1 MGAVL
6 EMGENIGFGDPLAW
20 IRLDEALRREPYAP
34 AWVAEPELAVALC
47 HRDGRV
53 REAALRQA
61 AGCSVLLPLVVVRCA
76 DWVGQV
82 RERARELLREALD
95 IDTAVALAPLVL
107 LFGRRGRGAFAVEL
121 VGGVLRSASR
131 EQLAP
136 LFSHPDRAV
145 RRFVHRLAVE
155 DGLLSAAQLA
165 RAAARDADTVVQI
178 LCADAALAVAA
189 KSGEY
194 EQVLEPLLGARS
206 PQARAAGVTALR
218 AVGRPGRAE
227 EFLADRSGVVRACAR
242 YVVRQGGGD
251 PAALYRGWC
260 SGGDPVPGAVI
271 GLAEC
276 GERRDAALLWPL
288 VSHPAAAVRA
298 RALGGL
304 RTLDVVDVPRMLPLL
319 DDPAPA
325 VAREATLAL
334 LPSAGLM
341 PDGPLME
348 RLAGE
353 WPKAW
358 PRHVRVAAFRLLDAR
373 GGIVRL
379 RAAVTVLDDPDE
391 RLRAW
396 GAQVVQ
402 RWHPE
407 AGMTPGDPEVG
418 ELLGRARHLFSE
430 YVLTRLLWEAGLS
443 G

>member
-1 MGAVL
+1 MERDEKIDV
-6 EMGENIGFGDPLAW
+6 GEPLAW
-20 IRLDEALRREPYAP
+20 LRLDEALRRESYAP
-34 AWVAEPELAVALC
+34 SGLVASRLAIELC
-47 HRDGRV
+47 HRDGRI
-53 REAALRQA
+53 REAALEQV
-61 AGCSVLLPLVVVRCA
+61 AGDPGLLPLLVVRCG

-82 RERARELLREALD
+82 RERARELLAEALD
-95 IDTAVALAPLVL
+95 MDTAVALAPLIL
-107 LFGRRGRGAFAVEL
+107 LSGRRGRGAFAIDLLDE
-121 VGGVLRSASR
+121 VLRRASR

-136 LFSHPDRAV
+136 LLTRADRAV
-145 RRFVHRLAVE
+145 RRHAYRLAVE
-155 DGLLSAAQLA
+155 EGLLSPAELA
-165 RAAARDADTVVQI
+165 RAAARDPDTVVQI
-178 LCADAALAVAA
+178 LCADAALAAVA
-189 KSGEY
+189 KTGDY
-194 EQVLEPLLGARS
+194 DGVLAPLLGARN
-206 PQARAAGVTALR
+206 PRARATGVTALR
-218 AVGRPGRAE
+218 AAGLPERAE
-227 EFLADRSGVVRACAR
+227 GFLGDRSGVVRACAR

-251 PAALYRGWC
+251 PLALYRAWC
-260 SGGDPVPGAVI
+260 REAEPVPGAVI

-276 GERRDAALLWPL
+276 GERGDAALLWPL

-319 DDPAPA
+319 DDPASG

-334 LPSAGLM
+334 LPSADLV
-341 PDGPLME
+341 PDEWLTERLVDGPRAM
-348 RLAGE
+348 
-353 WPKAW
+353 
-358 PRHVRVAAFRLLDAR
+358 RVAAFRLLDAR

-418 ELLGRARHLFSE
+418 ELLGRARHLFSA
-430 YVLTRLLWEAGLS
+430 YVLTRRLWEAGLS

>member
-1 MGAVL
+1 MERDEKIDV
-6 EMGENIGFGDPLAW
+6 GEPLAW
-20 IRLDEALRREPYAP
+20 LRLDEALRRESYAP
-34 AWVAEPELAVALC
+34 SGLIASRLAIELC
-47 HRDGRV
+47 HRDGRI
-53 REAALRQA
+53 REAALEQV
-61 AGCSVLLPLVVVRCA
+61 AGDPGLLPLLVVRCG

-82 RERARELLREALD
+82 RERARELLAEALD
-95 IDTAVALAPLVL
+95 MDTAVALAPLIL
-107 LFGRRGRGAFAVEL
+107 LSGRRGRGAFAIDLLDE
-121 VGGVLRSASR
+121 VLRRASR

-136 LFSHPDRAV
+136 LLTRADRAV
-145 RRFVHRLAVE
+145 RRHAHRLAVE
-155 DGLLSAAQLA
+155 EGLLSPAELA
-165 RAAARDADTVVQI
+165 RAAARDPDTVVQI
-178 LCADAALAVAA
+178 LCADAALAAVA
-189 KSGEY
+189 KTGDY
-194 EQVLEPLLGARS
+194 DGVLAPLLGARN
-206 PQARAAGVTALR
+206 PRARATGVTALR
-218 AVGRPGRAE
+218 AAGLPEQAE
-227 EFLADRSGVVRACAR
+227 GFLGDRSGVVRACAR
-242 YVVRQGGGD
+242 YVVRQHGGD
-251 PAALYRGWC
+251 PLTVYRGWC

-319 DDPAPA
+319 DDPAPG
-325 VAREATLAL
+325 VVREATLAL
-334 LPSAGLM
+334 LPSADLV
-341 PDGPLME
+341 PDEWLTE
-348 RLAGE
+348 RLVDGSRAM
-353 WPKAW
+353 
-358 PRHVRVAAFRLLDAR
+358 RVAAFRLLDAR

-418 ELLGRARHLFSE
+418 ELLGRARHLFSA
-430 YVLTRLLWEAGLS
+430 YVLTRRLWEAGLS

>member
-1 MGAVL
+1 MERDEKIDV
-6 EMGENIGFGDPLAW
+6 GEPLAW
-20 IRLDEALRREPYAP
+20 LRLDEALRRESYAP
-34 AWVAEPELAVALC
+34 SGLIASRLAIELC
-47 HRDGRV
+47 HRDGRI
-53 REAALRQA
+53 REAALEQV
-61 AGCSVLLPLVVVRCA
+61 AGDPGLLPLLVVRCS

-82 RERARELLREALD
+82 RERARELLAEALD
-95 IDTAVALAPLVL
+95 MDTAVALAPLIL
-107 LFGRRGRGAFAVEL
+107 LSGRRGRGAFAIDLLDE
-121 VGGVLRSASR
+121 VLRRASR

-136 LFSHPDRAV
+136 LLTRADRAV
-145 RRFVHRLAVE
+145 RRHAHRLAVE
-155 DGLLSAAQLA
+155 EGLLSPAELA
-165 RAAARDADTVVQI
+165 RAAARDPDTVVQI
-178 LCADAALAVAA
+178 LCADAALAAVA
-189 KSGEY
+189 KTGDY
-194 EQVLEPLLGARS
+194 DGVLAPLLGARN
-206 PQARAAGVTALR
+206 PRARATGVTALR
-218 AVGRPGRAE
+218 AAGLPEQAE
-227 EFLADRSGVVRACAR
+227 GFLGDRSGVVRACAR
-242 YVVRQGGGD
+242 YVVRQHGGD
-251 PAALYRGWC
+251 PLTVYRGWC

-319 DDPAPA
+319 DDPAPG
-325 VAREATLAL
+325 VVREATLAL
-334 LPSAGLM
+334 LPSADLV
-341 PDGPLME
+341 PDEWLTE
-348 RLAGE
+348 RLVDGSRAM
-353 WPKAW
+353 
-358 PRHVRVAAFRLLDAR
+358 RVAAFRLLDAR

-418 ELLGRARHLFSE
+418 ELLGRARHLFSA
-430 YVLTRLLWEAGLS
+430 YVLTRRLWEAGLS